1 MCKPFGYFIK
11 SRWMKVFILI
21 SLLLSLIISAQDV
34 GAEWRI
40 PVLAYHY
47 IAEDLSGVPAGLKD
61 YYVTPDQFENH
72 LDIIQAYGYTS
83 VSLADLAAFMED
95 PIENPLPAKPVVI
108 TFDDGQQGIY
118 EYAYPA
124 LKERNMTA
132 TFYIVTDYVED
143 LDADRCVTFNWDG
156 VPSCQ
161 VIWPELVEMAADGFE
176 IGSHT
181 KTHPGNLD
189 DLYEDDPVTLTA
201 ELVGAKQALE
211 DHLGENT
218 VSTFAYP
225 HGIGA
230 DNAAI
235 KQILEDNEFI
245 GAVAYGG
252 DYEDL
257 VDPATD
263 NIFALPRM
271 SVHLGHTNIL
281 NVDNPW
287 YFFITRLEP
296 DILLPVIAN
305 MDIFV
310 TDGDGAPRSQF
321 YPGDEVIISV
331 QLENWGE
338 PVDVKAQLNLENL
351 NGVMFDSHPDGD
363 QISIPLPENELYEF
377 AWTIPDD
384 PAMIGPFDYQ
394 FRVMDWHFLMQY
406 FRIISTAMLFEVKE
420 KTPVF
425 NAGADVVIN
434 EDSGLFNANGWAGD
448 IDAGLPTYPDQVVT
462 FSLSDYDTTLFSEQP
477 QINAYG
483 DLRFVTQVNAY
494 GSTQVTVFLKV
505 MDSTNGTVLRNT
517 ISQTFNIT
525 IVGNNDA
532 PTFTM
537 GADIQ
542 VDEDCGAQTIT
553 NWVTN
558 INPGQADE
566 VGQTLTFHLSGY
578 DETLFSVSPAIN
590 EAGDLSFTPAENA
603 NGSTMVSIVLSDNG
617 GIENGGNDTSEL
629 RTFMITINPVNDIP
643 GFQKGADIH
652 IFEDDETVTIP
663 GWAKAMHAGPA
674 NEHHQMLTFEMIM
687 DDDSLFETLPEVNT
701 LNGDLNF
708 TPADNANGAA
718 LVTVRLFDQIDFSKP
733 ETFSITIDPV
743 NDAPGFTKGM
753 DIRVGEDSGAQIITN
768 WATEIIRG
776 PVDEVDQ
783 TLTFYLSG
791 YDADL
796 FSVPPAISDVG
807 DLTFMPAEHAN
818 GSTTVVVRLHD
829 DGGTANGGGDSS
841 DEQTFTITVDAINDV
856 PVAVNDA
863 YGVDQNRQL
872 VVEAAGVLR
881 NDQDVEGDSLIAEL
895 VSSVAHGKLI
905 FNADGSFSYTSRI
918 GFTGVDHFTYRVWD
932 GQNYSDTANVNI
944 SVPFIPVQ
952 IYLPMIINN

>member
-1 MCKPFGYFIK
+1 MYKPFGYFIK
-11 SRWMKVFILI
+11 SRWMKVFIFF
-21 SLLLSLIISAQDV
+21 SLLLSLIISAQVVD
-34 GAEWRI
+34 AEWRI

-47 IAEDLSGVPAGLKD
+47 IAEDLSGVPAGFID
-61 YYVTPDQFENH
+61 YYVTPEQFENH

-83 VSLADLAAFMED
+83 VSLADLSAFMED

-143 LDADRCVTFNWDG
+143 LDMDRCVAFNWDG

-189 DLYEDDPVTLTA
+189 DLYENDPVTLTA
-201 ELVGAKQALE
+201 EIVDSRQALE

-230 DNAAI
+230 ENAAI
-235 KQILEDNEFI
+235 KQILEENGFI

-338 PVDVKAQLNLENL
+338 PVDVKAQLNLENM
-351 NGVMFDSHPDGD
+351 NGIMFDSHPDAD
-363 QISIPLPENELYEF
+363 QISIPLQANELYEF
-377 AWTIPDD
+377 TWTIPDD
-384 PAMIGPFDYQ
+384 PAVIGPYDYQ
-394 FRVMDWHFLMQY
+394 FRVMDLHFLMQY
-406 FRIISTAMLFEVKE
+406 FRIISTAILFEVKE

-425 NAGADVVIN
+425 YAGADVIVN
-434 EDSGLFNANGWAGD
+434 EDSGLFNANGWASD
-448 IDAGLPTYPDQVVT
+448 IDAGLPTYPDQVVI
-462 FSLSDYDTTLFSEQP
+462 FSLSDYDPTLFSEQP
-477 QINAYG
+477 QINANG
-483 DLRFVTQVNAY
+483 DLSFVTQANAY

-505 MDSTNGTVLRNT
+505 MDSTDGTVLRSA

-542 VDEDCGAQTIT
+542 VDEDSGAQTIT
-553 NWVTN
+553 EWVSN

-566 VGQTLTFHLSGY
+566 VGQTLTFQLSGY
-578 DETLFSVSPAIN
+578 GETLFSVSPAIN

-603 NGSTMVSIVLSDNG
+603 NGSTIVSIVLSDNG
-617 GIENGGNDTSEL
+617 GTENGGNDTSD
-629 RTFMITINPVNDIP
+629 V
-643 GFQKGADIH
+643 Q
-652 IFEDDETVTIP
+652 
-663 GWAKAMHAGPA
+663 
-674 NEHHQMLTFEMIM
+674 
-687 DDDSLFETLPEVNT
+687 
-701 LNGDLNF
+701 
-708 TPADNANGAA
+708 
-718 LVTVRLFDQIDFSKP
+718 
-733 ETFSITIDPV
+733 TFSITINAV
-743 NDAPGFTKGM
+743 NDIPTFTKGQ
-753 DIRVGEDSGAQIITN
+753 DIQVDEDCGMQIFTG
-768 WATEIIRG
+768 WATKISPG
-776 PVDEVDQ
+776 PADEFQQ
-783 TLTFYLSG
+783 TLTFHLSG
-791 YDADL
+791 YDTTM
-796 FSVPPAISDVG
+796 FSVQPEITETG
-807 DLTFMPAEHAN
+807 DLTFTPSEDAN
-818 GSTTVVVRLHD
+818 GSTTLFVRLSD

-841 DEQTFTITVDAINDV
+841 DEQTFTITVDAVNDV
-856 PVAVNDA
+856 PRANDDVFA
-863 YGVDQNRQL
+863 VDQSRKL
-872 VVEAAGVLR
+872 VIEAPGILA
-881 NDQDVEGDSLIAEL
+881 NDFDVEGDSITVEL
-895 VSSVAHGKLI
+895 VSSVNHGKLE
-905 FNADGSFSYTSRI
+905 FNQNGSFSYSSRI
-918 GFTGVDHFTYRVWD
+918 GFAGTDYFIYRVWD
-932 GQNYSDTANVNI
+932 GQNYSDPAIVRI
-944 SVPFIPVQ
+944 IVPIIPVQ